1 MAANKVFIVCEDDH
15 HGRDLFI
22 GVFNTRKE
30 AEDYGAIITYTIY
43 EHETLEEEARVPI
56 VGDIVRLTAK
66 GFTRWAHEL
75 HCDPLDKFNVLLVD
89 DCTTGMNHLCEN
101 VNGNKLWLELD
112 EMEIV

>member
-43 EHETLEEEARVPI
+43 EHEI
-56 VGDIVRLTAK
+56 G
-66 GFTRWAHEL
+66 
-75 HCDPLDKFNVLLVD
+75 
-89 DCTTGMNHLCEN
+89 
-101 VNGNKLWLELD
+101 
-112 EMEIV
+112 EIV